1 MASGRVAYLNGA
13 FVPETEAKITLFDSQ
28 NHMGDMV
35 HENTRTFGHRP
46 FKLREHMERLYYS
59 MAAVEIDCG
68 FSIEQMEEV
77 TLELLSRN
85 EHTLAPEEDCFFIH
99 DVSGGPHEYYAE
111 VFSEGLGPVI
121 GIYVWP
127 LTKILANRARLYE
140 SGVNAVIPRQRH
152 VPTRF
157 IDPKV
162 KSRSRLHYQMA
173 ELEMKHWGPD
183 AWAILLDEDGFLTEG
198 TAANFL
204 LVKDGGLLSPEPR
217 NILRGVTRQTVI
229 EMAERTGI
237 GFVEKNLEPYDI
249 LTADEAFFT
258 TTSIFMMPATR
269 FNGRPI
275 GDGGVGPVYR
285 RLANA
290 FVESIGVDFI
300 EQARLCA
307 ERLGVDWQSPQ
318 QEHGD

>member
-1 MASGRVAYLNGA
+1 MASGRVAYLNGD

-28 NHMGDMV
+28 NHVGDMV
-35 HENTRTFGHRP
+35 HENTRTYGHRL
-46 FKLREHMERLYYS
+46 FKLREHMERLYNS

-68 FSIEQMEEV
+68 LTLEQMEEV
-77 TLELLSRN
+77 TLDLLKRN

-99 DVSGGPHEYYAE
+99 DVSRGPHEYYAE
-111 VFSEGLGPVI
+111 AFPEGLGPTI
-121 GIYVWP
+121 GIYLWP
-127 LTKILANRARLYE
+127 LTSILANRVKEYD

-152 VPTRF
+152 VPARF

-173 ELEMKHWGPD
+173 ELEMKRWGPD

-198 TAANFL
+198 TGSNFF
-204 LVKDGGLLSPEPR
+204 LVKDGTVLSPEPR

-229 EMAERTGI
+229 EMAEKTGI
-237 GFVEKNLEPYDI
+237 AFVEKNLEPYDAM
-249 LTADEAFFT
+249 TADEAFFT

-269 FNGRPI
+269 FNDRPI
-275 GDGGVGPVYR
+275 GDGEVGPIYR

-290 FVESIGVDFI
+290 FIESIGVDFI
-300 EQARLCA
+300 EQARVCA
-307 ERLGVDWQSPQ
+307 ERLGVN
-318 QEHGD
+318 EKGT